1 MSTAVTPYAVS
12 MVSLIFIEREDP
24 LKSKPKLITA
34 VVLAILVIII
44 IVQNSHSV
52 AFNFLWLHPQI
63 PLLLLVVLMV
73 ALGFVLGMFAGAR
86 TKSG

>member
-1 MSTAVTPYAVS
+1 

-34 VVLAILVIII
+34 LVLTILVIII

-52 AFNFLWLHPQI
+52 AFNFLWMHPQMS
-63 PLLLLVVLMV
+63 LLLLVVLMV
-73 ALGFVLGMFAGAR
+73 ALGFVLGLFVGAR
-86 TKSG
+86 SKSN